1 MLTFVPYRG
10 RSIHVGVVLLL
21 TLLPIRPVTATLYH
35 CIDST
40 GTKVLTD
47 APAQLTGCQPV
58 QPTLDSTPGRPSGA
72 TPPVSIPPRNATSEE
87 ANTSSAE
94 SAETTNPSGRMTI
107 PLQQIGN
114 VLVIAAKVN
123 GTRDARLILD
133 TGASLTILSRSIAIE
148 LGLFSDPKTT
158 TVTLTTAGGQVPAE
172 LVHVDSIRVAE
183 AEVRNSLAAIYDLPD
198 APTGV
203 EGLLGLSF
211 LRQFEVTLDAAKG
224 VVLLGQP
231 RP

>member
-1 MLTFVPYRG
+1 MAFLSYRD
-10 RSIHVGVVLLL
+10 RSIHVGVILLL
-21 TLLPIRPVTATLYH
+21 TLLPIKPVAATLYH
-35 CIDST
+35 CTDSA
-40 GTKVLTD
+40 GANVLTD
-47 APAQLTGCQPV
+47 NPAQLTGCQPV
-58 QPTLDSTPGRPSGA
+58 QPSFDSTPGRPASA
-72 TPPVSIPPRNATSEE
+72 TQPIPIPRQHVGSEE
-87 ANTSSAE
+87 ANTSPVE
-94 SAETTNPSGRMTI
+94 STVTTSPPGPTAI
-107 PLQQIGN
+107 PLQKIGN
-114 VLVIAAKVN
+114 VLVVTTKVN
-123 GTRDARLILD
+123 GTRDARLIFD

-158 TVTLTTAGGQVPAE
+158 TVTLNTVGGQVPAAA
-172 LVHVDSIRVAE
+172 VHVDSIRVAD

-211 LRQFEVTLDAAKG
+211 LQKFEVTLDSAKG